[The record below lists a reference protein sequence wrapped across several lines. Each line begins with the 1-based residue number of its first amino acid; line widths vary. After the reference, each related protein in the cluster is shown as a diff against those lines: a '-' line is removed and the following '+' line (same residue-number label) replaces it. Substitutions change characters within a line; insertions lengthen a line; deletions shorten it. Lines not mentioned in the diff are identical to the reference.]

1 MKTED
6 LILFTTVAEYKSQSA
21 AARALGI
28 PVSKVSRHIAQL
40 EQHLGTRLLERTT
53 RSLSLTDAGI
63 ELLERSKI
71 ILAEVEALEMS
82 VGQLQAQPQGLVTV
96 AAPLDFISHA
106 CSEALPLLCQR
117 YPALRLKFISYQS
130 RQNPMDV
137 QADLVLFIG
146 HDSPPDSSMV
156 GQRLNTIKRSFVAS
170 PDFVASNP
178 DLVHPKQLTQYPC
191 LLTAKGAQPSDNW
204 LWLHNDKLHSVEVN
218 GPFESE
224 SIELCIAGAINSQ
237 GVAWVPPVMCLEHLK
252 SGRLKLLFDGRYAT
266 DVSMWGLYS
275 SRYYLPHRVRVVLD
289 FFQQKLAK
297 IQQEAELIK

>member
-63 ELLERSKI
+63 ELLERSKV

-82 VGQLQAQPQGLVTV
+82 VGQLQAQPQGIVTV
-96 AAPLDFISHA
+96 AAPLDFIIHA
-106 CSEALPLLCQR
+106 CSKTLPLLYER

-137 QADLVLFIG
+137 QADLVLYINHG
-146 HDSPPDSSMV
+146 TPPDSSMV
-156 GQRLNTIKRSFVAS
+156 GHELVKVRRSFIAS
-170 PDFVASNP
+170 PGFVAQAP
-178 DLVHPKQLTQYPC
+178 DLIHPKQLNQYPC
-191 LLTAKGAQPSDNW
+191 LLTAKGFQPANMW
-204 LWLHNDKLHSVEVN
+204 LWNDNNCSHSVEVS

-224 SIELCIAGAINSQ
+224 SVELCIAGAINSQ
-237 GVAWVPPVMCLEHLK
+237 GVAWVPPIMCLEHLK
-252 SGRLKLLFDGRYAT
+252 TGRLQLLFDGQYSS
-266 DVSMWGLYS
+266 DVNLWGLYS
-275 SRYYLPHRVRVVLD
+275 SRHYLPHRVRVVLD
-289 FFQQKLAK
+289 FFQQQFAQ
-297 IQQEAELIK
+297 IQKEVELI